1 MFLFPALTIG
11 FLFIAV
17 PPLVHLINM
26 LRHRRRQWAAM
37 DFLLQ
42 SYRKQKKW
50 IRIRQLLL
58 LLARLAIAVLLIAM
72 LSGWTGGGRAL
83 QILGGTTTHHVVIL
97 DDSYSMGDSSPAA
110 GSPIADSQLSPNAY
124 GRSLGA
130 LSDLIT
136 RLAADDGNHQLTVM
150 RASRAAIANRLGS
163 QSGDAAADLSAQTIT
178 ADARLA
184 ARVMATEV
192 STIQTDLASAL
203 DLASDL
209 VGNTPADSTFVY
221 IASDFRARDWDSPER
236 LVAAL
241 RKLPTSVNVRMIDCA
256 ASPAANLAITD
267 ISPVQDVWVAGVP
280 VVINVTV
287 KNYSQAA
294 ATNVTLQS
302 RVVQYGNQIDAVDPT
317 LPVSGTIQPLPT
329 ITIESLA
336 PGQQITKTFQV
347 FITQQGTHA
356 IEVNLP
362 EDALSIDNT
371 RCCVLPLSD
380 AEKVLVIDGDLDS
393 QGAYHVASVL
403 DPGSQVRIGAVPEIK
418 TAAYLRSAS
427 WESLAQYRAIY
438 LIDLPEIPESAA
450 EALAQYVRRGGGL
463 AWFLGKQVSA
473 KRYNEV
479 LLSRDRRL
487 LPGELRDPL
496 PLPVG
501 DESQADLR
509 LGESAKT
516 LLAPLASVGEA
527 ALALVGVSDS
537 WQLKLPD
544 ADADAPSSQQENLVN
559 APEPNSVDE
568 TQTGDRRIRRVIDRR
583 DGLPWVLQHNV
594 GQGRVVTV
602 LSGLDGSW
610 TNWPGDPSF
619 VVFMLQSNALLWS
632 GAVPPTGRFVD
643 DDITRRF
650 SQQRFTGDV
659 AYVPASTTP
668 PRVEIA
674 MRATEAEAGQPG
686 TDALSPDA
694 SFYRIELD
702 PKEMALEDDGGQQW
716 LRPGVA
722 EWAAT
727 VTDGS
732 IEVTP
737 TVGVIRVGEGDL
749 SRADQAGIAQA
760 LMPMEVKF
768 VTSGVWSDQNK
779 VAGTSALATF
789 LLVLLAIFLAF
800 EQALAYWAS
809 YHSAGAAR

>member
-1 MFLFPALTIG
+1 
-11 FLFIAV
+11 
-17 PPLVHLINM
+17 M

-58 LLARLAIAVLLIAM
+58 LLARVAIAVLLIAM
-72 LSGWTGGGRAL
+72 LSGWTGGGKAL

-97 DDSYSMGDSSPAA
+97 DDSYSMGDSSPAS
-110 GSPIADSQLSPNAY
+110 GSAIVGSSADSRSSANAY

-150 RASRAAIANRLGS
+150 RASRAAMASRLGS

-192 STIQTDLASAL
+192 STIQTDLSSAL

-256 ASPAANLAITD
+256 GSPAANLAITD

-287 KNYSQAA
+287 KNYSQSA

-302 RVVQYGNQIDAVDPT
+302 RVVQYGNQINAVDPT
-317 LPVSGTIQPLPT
+317 IPVSGAIQPLPT

-362 EDALSIDNT
+362 EDALSIDNA

-418 TAAYLRSAS
+418 TPAYLRSAS
-427 WESLAQYRAIY
+427 WESLAQYRAVY

-450 EALAQYVRRGGGL
+450 DALTQYVRRGGGL
-463 AWFLGKQVSA
+463 AWFLGKQVSE

-479 LLSRDRRL
+479 LLARDRRL

-501 DESQADLR
+501 DENQADLR
-509 LGESAKT
+509 LGESAET
-516 LLAPLASVGEA
+516 LLAPLASIGEA

-537 WQLKLPD
+537 WQMQLLDSKSNPPD
-544 ADADAPSSQQENLVN
+544 GPPEKPPVGPPEKPLENRADAPE
-559 APEPNSVDE
+559 EPAGGEAS
-568 TQTGDRRIRRVIDRR
+568 TGDRRIRRVIDRR

-602 LSGLDGSW
+602 LSGLDGTW

-643 DDITRRF
+643 ESITRRF
-650 SQQRFTGDV
+650 SQQQFTGDV

-668 PRVEIA
+668 PRLEIA
-674 MRATEAEAGQPG
+674 MRASEADSGQQI
-686 TDALSPDA
+686 ASSLSPNA
-694 SFYRIELD
+694 SFYQVELD
-702 PKEMALEDDGGQQW
+702 PKELALEDNGGQQW

-727 VTDGS
+727 KIDGS

-737 TVGVIRVGEGDL
+737 TVGVIRIGEGDL
-749 SRADQAGIAQA
+749 SRAEQAGITQA

-789 LLVLLAIFLAF
+789 LLVLLAVFLAA